1 MFITFL
7 KLLSILSLFIQSI
20 SSYNLEQLVNGV
32 WLSGAAYCG
41 KDKYPT
47 MKLSGP
53 TTGFVYKSTIYD
65 HKTDLQGFIG
75 TIDLTKSIHVVLRGS
90 SSTMNWLDDFEVRQV
105 TYETFPECNCK
116 VHNGFYKSARN
127 VANSTVSVV
136 KGLIKS
142 HPNYDVY
149 VNGHSYGASCGHLIA
164 MELLK
169 EGIVPHVY
177 DYGQPRAGDKTFASF
192 SNSKLH
198 NYWRTTHNKDT
209 VPHVP
214 PIKGLDYYHSC
225 GEIFEDET
233 GTLHTCSSIDCEDP
247 KCADQYALYQTNT
260 DDHSY
265 YLDHRVS
272 CEASTTV

>member
-20 SSYNLEQLVNGV
+20 SSYSLEQLVNGV

-53 TTGFVYKSTIYD
+53 ATGFIYKSTIYD

-75 TIDLTKSIHVVLRGS
+75 IMDSTKSIHVVLRGS

-105 TYETFPECNCK
+105 PYETFPQCNCK

-136 KGLIKS
+136 HGLIKS
-142 HPNYDVY
+142 HPGYDVY

-164 MELLK
+164 MELVRV
-169 EGIVPHVY
+169 GIQPHVY

-192 SNSKLH
+192 SNSKLS

-209 VPHVP
+209 VPHTP
-214 PIKGLDYYHSC
+214 PIDGFGYYHSC
-225 GEIFEDET
+225 GEIFEDMS
-233 GTLHTCSSIDCEDP
+233 GVLHTCSSTDCEDP

-265 YLDHRVS
+265 YLGHRVS
-272 CEASTTV
+272 CEASTTA